1 MKKAILYD
9 VIIENNMNITEDFE
23 EIIQRTLNARP
34 TISPDPE
41 NIIDL
46 LLNLQEKAKEFST
59 NEYTLLFE
67 KGFDVYIQI
76 VKSYINI
83 YLSKED
89 LKKIELFYKWG
100 LGNENEKEQIKK
112 IYFNSY
118 IINQFKF
125 IRIDADLFINFDYF
139 NIENKNKNFQIWENF
154 LNKIEFDNLE
164 DYKRLYYFYQI
175 KIHGFDNKIAM
186 ENAPKKI
193 QYKDTAVKTFVK
205 EGLDIAIKYKL
216 PLPATL
222 KSID

>member
-9 VIIENNMNITEDFE
+9 IIIENNLNITEDFE

-34 TISPDPE
+34 TIFPDTE
-41 NIIDL
+41 NITDL
-46 LLNLQEKAKEFST
+46 LLNLQEKAKEFAT
-59 NEYTLLFE
+59 NEHTLLFE
-67 KGFDVYIQI
+67 KGFDAYIHT
-76 VKSYINI
+76 VTSYINN

-89 LKKIELFYKWG
+89 LKKIEMFYKWG
-100 LGNENEKEQIKK
+100 LGNENETEQIKK

-125 IRIDADLFINFDYF
+125 IRIDNDLFQNFDYF
-139 NIENKNKNFQIWENF
+139 NLKNKNKNFEIWENF

-216 PLPATL
+216 PLPISF
-222 KSID
+222 KNID